1 VSDEPKR
8 RIRWP
13 VVVVGALALLG
24 AFTLIQWVLGTVFT
38 LARLAILG
46 VIVVAVILFFRGP
59 PDGER

>member
-1 VSDEPKR
+1 MSDEPKR

-46 VIVVAVILFFRGP
+46 VIVVAVVLFFRGP

>member
-1 VSDEPKR
+1 MSDEPKR